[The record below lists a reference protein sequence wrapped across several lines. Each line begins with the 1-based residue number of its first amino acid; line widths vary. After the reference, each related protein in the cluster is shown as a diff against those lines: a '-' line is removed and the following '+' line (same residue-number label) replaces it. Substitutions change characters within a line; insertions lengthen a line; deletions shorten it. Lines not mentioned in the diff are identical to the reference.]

1 MTSVLLTMAARMKYG
16 VANEKEIRWTS
27 LLCSIVEFVER
38 GPFDSA
44 CRSKV
49 FYHEMV
55 RCFLRISSRKSN
67 RTNDDDGTSI

>member
-1 MTSVLLTMAARMKYG
+1 MFGKENKSWGVLFSYLPVTSVLLTMAARMKYG

-49 FYHEMV
+49 FYHEM
-55 RCFLRISSRKSN
+55 FS
-67 RTNDDDGTSI
+67 